1 ISAPAR
7 ARSMRLPTRAR
18 HGPASP
24 SICRRSRRSR
34 RWWSKTRPVTSPARE
49 VAVVPVLVRLPP
61 LLINLF
67 PTAQARVELDV
78 GSVGEMIDALE
89 ARWPGMRDR
98 LCDST
103 PAIRRHINVFVDG
116 RRATLA
122 TALEPGVDVFVLTAI
137 SGG

>member
-1 ISAPAR
+1 MNEAS
-7 ARSMRLPTRAR
+7 L
-18 HGPASP
+18 ASP
-24 SICRRSRRSR
+24 
-34 RWWSKTRPVTSPARE
+34 
-49 VAVVPVLVRLPP
+49 PVLVRLPV
-61 LLINLF
+61 LFASLF
-67 PTAQARVELDV
+67 PTAERRVELYVETVD
-78 GSVGEMIDALE
+78 EMIDALD

-122 TALEPGVDVFVLTAI
+122 TRLTPGTDVFIITAI